1 MALNGIMSRN
11 IHGEAGQAPLHL
23 ARLPARQGSDGQAGL
38 IVLLIMVVVTTVA
51 VSVSTRS
58 VSELRI
64 SRQEQE
70 STRTLNLAESGIEEL
85 LKENLDTI
93 LDGNDVTTG
102 VRTVASTDINFKV
115 EKKQSLQNIVL
126 LEGHSVDIDVNG
138 ATNIGISWPS
148 GSGCSLVVSLIS
160 DSNLERRVWK
170 NGSCLGIGDPL
181 VGSIDVT
188 GYKNALIKAVG
199 GSSTISVSRTCSTC
213 TGAFLYELSS
223 TATLADGSTRKVTVY
238 KTPGSLPSI
247 FDYVLF
253 SGTSLTK

>member
-1 MALNGIMSRN
+1 MALNGIMPINMR
-11 IHGEAGQAPLHL
+11 GQAGQAPLHL
-23 ARLPARQGSDGQAGL
+23 GSEGQAGL

-85 LKENLDTI
+85 LKRDLSSETSGTI
-93 LDGNDVTTG
+93 TIASNNVEYEVEKEQELLNYQLLRGHTVEVDLTNVDELTLTWVSGCLL
-102 VRTVASTDINFKV
+102 TVAVINGDNV
-115 EKKQSLQNIVL
+115 TRNVV
-126 LEGHSVDIDVNG
+126 HN
-138 ATNIGISWPS
+138 
-148 GSGCSLVVSLIS
+148 GCS
-160 DSNLERRVWK
+160 
-170 NGSCLGIGDPL
+170 GIGTSVSSPYTFSVSGD
-181 VGSIDVT
+181 
-188 GYKNALIKAVG
+188 KALIKAVG
-199 GSSTISVSRTCSTC
+199 SNATITIGRSCSGTCSD
-213 TGAFLYELSS
+213 AMVYEVSS